1 MPYVPTKLMN
11 TVLDWLDVYCT
22 RDFTKRQSRI
32 MAFLLSLTLRQGGIK
47 CYVPKLSDFEQCG
60 ISRTKIRV
68 ELQKL
73 IDLKVIVWDREEM
86 IFYINPNTDEWRT
99 PTVKMYKENKYKA
112 LVDANTPRRS
122 P

>member
-1 MPYVPTKLMN
+1 MN